1 VSGTI
6 VRAWDVDPV
15 RVLVDLVSTPSVSGQ
30 EQAAVDVFA
39 RHANE
44 MGMRVE
50 TDEAGNVIASRGLRS
65 AAVHIVL
72 LGHIDTVPGHI
83 PVRMEDG
90 VLHGRGSVDAKGPL
104 AAMLLGAAA
113 AELPDDV
120 QVSVIGAVGEE
131 TPRSPGARFLVDRLQ
146 PAACIIGEPSGWDG
160 VTLGYKGRLLVEA
173 TSTKSNAHSAGPDL
187 SPGDEL
193 WRWWAGV
200 RALTER
206 LNIDRSRAFDQLQAT
221 IQSMGSS
228 ADGLIRT
235 ARLQAGFRLPP
246 RISPEVL
253 AAELR
258 SLAPDDMRIEITG
271 AEHAFASDRNDLVAR
286 AISNAIRAAGGI
298 PRPKLKT
305 GTSDM
310 NIVAPRWRCPIA
322 AYGPGDSALDHT
334 PEERI
339 SLEEFDRS
347 IEVLRIAIATLAAEV
362 RGRPRW
368 HEENLSLA
376 SVAESPPSQRKTPPD
391 VIRIP

>member
-1 VSGTI
+1 MSGTI

-30 EQAAVDVFA
+30 EQAAVDLFA
-39 RHANE
+39 RHANA

-131 TPRSPGARFLVDRLQ
+131 TPHSPGARFLVDRLQ

-200 RALTER
+200 IAHAHRFNA
-206 LNIDRSRAFDQLQAT
+206 DRSRTFDQLQAT
-221 IQSMGSS
+221 IQGMSS
-228 ADGLIRT
+228 SCDGLVRR
-235 ARLQAGFRLPP
+235 AELQAGFRLPP
-246 RISPEVL
+246 GITPDALGDQLLAL
-253 AAELR
+253 AAGEVRLR
-258 SLAPDDMRIEITG
+258 ITG
-271 AEHAFASDRNDLVAR
+271 AEVACVSDRNDPVAR
-286 AISNAIRAAGGI
+286 SLSSAIRSAGGT

-310 NIVAPRWRCPIA
+310 NIVGPRWRCPIA

-334 PEERI
+334 PEEHI
-339 SLEEFDRS
+339 SLDEFHRS
-347 IEVLRIAIATLAAEV
+347 IGVLRRAVAALATELRAPGVVQSGLSPV
-362 RGRPRW
+362 RT
-368 HEENLSLA
+368 EA
-376 SVAESPPSQRKTPPD
+376 CA
-391 VIRIP
+391 